1 MVGDAAY
8 LRLSSVV
15 TVFRIK
21 GHASI
26 AEDELNEFTEAG
38 LGANVI
44 RQDDDATPTCLDTG
58 GHDGK
63 TQSSVKSL
71 TEKKAPRSS
80 LS

>member
-38 LGANVI
+38 LGATRFVLMVAA
-44 RQDDDATPTCLDTG
+44 QPAL
-58 GHDGK
+58 H
-63 TQSSVKSL
+63 
-71 TEKKAPRSS
+71 
-80 LS
+80 